1 MQARLLTTAPEKAEA
16 DALILPIF
24 EGQMVL
30 PSEAVALD
38 KKLKGA
44 IAQLL
49 KEREFRGKFMELV
62 PVNNLTTL
70 PSKWTVLIG
79 VGKPEHLDMVRLRNA
94 LQAAGRILRKRGHR
108 RVAVV
113 LPKAVAATAGAADVA
128 RAVTEGIGLSNFDVG
143 SLKTRHEH
151 ALTHIDALSII
162 GLDGDTA
169 ASAAMKD
176 AIVLTEA
183 TNRIR
188 EWVNAPANA
197 FTPAVFV
204 DKVRE
209 AVKGTGLDLK
219 VLEVADM
226 RRLKM
231 GALLAVAR
239 GSEEPAK
246 MIVLRYNASN
256 ARIAP
261 KRGSRGAA
269 GPGRRGGPMLA
280 LVGKGITF
288 DSGGISIK
296 PAQNMEMMKSDMG
309 GGAAVVGAMLAIAEL
324 KPRID
329 VIGVVPTTE
338 NMPSGKAIKPGDVVT
353 GSGGKTIEIINT
365 DAEGRLILSD
375 GITYAVKEGAT
386 HIVDIATLTGSI
398 MRTLGPLAIGAFG
411 NDPTLM
417 DLVRRAADLAGERV
431 WELPTWADYDG
442 LIDSEIADI
451 KNSTVPWAGATT
463 AALFLREFVE
473 GRPWVHLDIAG
484 SAWQAAS
491 ELKTVPKGPTGSG
504 VRVMAQLARLLAES

>member
-1 MQARLLTTAPEKAEA
+1 MQARLLNTAPEKAEA

-24 EGQMVL
+24 EGQSKV
-30 PSEAVALD
+30 PPEAVALD

-44 IAQLL
+44 ITQLL
-49 KEREFRGKFMELV
+49 TAGEFRGRFMELL
-62 PVNNLTTL
+62 PVHNLGNA
-70 PSKWTVLIG
+70 PSKWTVLLG
-79 VGKPEHLDMVRLRNA
+79 LGKPAELDLVRLRNA
-94 LQAAGRILRKRGHR
+94 LQAAGRVLRKRGHR

-113 LPKAVAATAGAADVA
+113 LPKAVAASAGAADMA
-128 RAVTEGIGLSNFDVG
+128 RATTEGIGLSNFDAG
-143 SLKTRHEH
+143 SLKTRHVQ
-151 ALTHIDALSII
+151 AVTQIDALSII
-162 GLDGDTA
+162 GLDGEK
-169 ASAAMKD
+169 SAAAAVKD
-176 AIVLTEA
+176 GLVLAEA

-188 EWVNAPANA
+188 GWVNAPANA
-197 FTPAVFV
+197 FTPTVFV
-204 DKVRE
+204 EKVKE

-219 VLEVADM
+219 VLEVDDM

-239 GSEEPAK
+239 GSDEPAK
-246 MIVLRYNASN
+246 MIVLRYS
-256 ARIAP
+256 
-261 KRGSRGAA
+261 A
-269 GPGRRGGPMLA
+269 GRKGGPVLA

-324 KPRID
+324 KPKTN
-329 VIGVVPTTE
+329 VIGIVPTTE

-375 GITYAVKEGAT
+375 GITYAVNEGAT

-398 MRTLGPLAIGAFG
+398 ARTLGPLAIGAFG
-411 NDPTLM
+411 NNPHLM
-417 DLVRRAADLAGERV
+417 DLVRRAADLAGERL

-451 KNSTVPWAGATT
+451 KNATVPWAGATT
-463 AALFLREFVE
+463 AALFLREFVD
-473 GRPWVHLDIAG
+473 GLPWVHLDIAG
-484 SAWQAAS
+484 SAWQDAS

-504 VRVMAQLARLLAES
+504 VRVMAHLAQLLADH

>member
-1 MQARLLTTAPEKAEA
+1 MQARLLDTAPETAEA

-24 EGQMVL
+24 EGQSTV
-30 PSEAVALD
+30 PPEAVALD
-38 KKLKGA
+38 KKLNGA
-44 IAQLL
+44 ITQLL
-49 KEREFRGKFMELV
+49 TDREVRGRFMELV
-62 PVNNLTTL
+62 PVHNLGGV
-70 PSKWTVLIG
+70 PSKWTVLVG
-79 VGKPEHLDMVRLRNA
+79 VGKPEELDMVRLRNV
-94 LQAAGRILRKRGHR
+94 LQAAGRVLRKRGHR

-113 LPKAVAATAGAADVA
+113 LPKAVAANAGATDLA
-128 RAVTEGIGLSNFDVG
+128 RAATEGIGLSNFDVG
-143 SLKTRHEH
+143 SLKTRHQE
-151 ALTHIDALSII
+151 AVTQIDELTII
-162 GLDGDTA
+162 GLDGEKSAMA
-169 ASAAMKD
+169 AVND
-176 AIVLTEA
+176 AVVLTDA

-197 FTPAVFV
+197 FTPTVFV
-204 DKVRE
+204 EKVKE
-209 AVKGTGLDLK
+209 AVGGTGLDLR
-219 VLEVADM
+219 VLEVDEM

-239 GSEEPAK
+239 GSDEPAK
-246 MIVLRYNASN
+246 MIVLRY
-256 ARIAP
+256 
-261 KRGSRGAA
+261 GS
-269 GPGRRGGPMLA
+269 GRKGGPTLA

-309 GGAAVVGAMLAIAEL
+309 GGAAVVGAMLAIAQL
-324 KPRID
+324 KPKIN
-329 VIGVVPTTE
+329 VIGIVPTTE
-338 NMPSGKAIKPGDVVT
+338 NMPSGKAIKPGDVVE

-375 GITYAVKEGAT
+375 GITYAVNEGAT

-398 MRTLGPLAIGAFG
+398 GRTLGPLAIGAFG
-411 NDPTLM
+411 NNPALM

-442 LIDSEIADI
+442 LIESEIADI
-451 KNSTVPWAGATT
+451 KNATVPWAGATT
-463 AALFLREFVE
+463 AALFLREFVD

-504 VRVMAQLARLLAES
+504 VRLMAHLAQLLADQ

>member
-16 DALILPIF
+16 DALILPMF
-24 EGQMVL
+24 EGQSKL
-30 PSEAVALD
+30 PPEAVALD

-44 IAQLL
+44 ITQLL
-49 KEREFRGKFMELV
+49 ADREFRGKFMELV
-62 PVNNLTTL
+62 PVHNLNTL
-70 PSKWTVLIG
+70 PSKWTVLVG
-79 VGKPEHLDMVRLRNA
+79 VGKSGDLDMVRLRNA
-94 LQAAGRILRKRGHR
+94 LQAAGRVLRKRGHR
-108 RVAVV
+108 RLTVI
-113 LPKAVAATAGAADVA
+113 LPKEVAARANTADVA

-151 ALTHIDALSII
+151 AVTQISVLSIV
-162 GLDGDTA
+162 GLDGDKA
-169 ASAAMKD
+169 ASAAVKD
-176 AIVLTEA
+176 AIVLAEA

-197 FTPAVFV
+197 FTPTVFV
-204 DKVRE
+204 EKVKE

-219 VLEVADM
+219 VLEVDDM

-239 GSEEPAK
+239 GSDEPAK
-246 MIVLRYNASN
+246 MIVLRYM
-256 ARIAP
+256 
-261 KRGSRGAA
+261 G
-269 GPGRRGGPMLA
+269 GRKGGPMLA

-324 KPRID
+324 EPKIN

-338 NMPSGKAIKPGDVVT
+338 NMPSGHAIKPGDVVT

-375 GITYAVKEGAT
+375 GLTYAVKEGAT

-398 MRTLGPLAIGAFG
+398 VRTLGPLAIGAFG
-411 NDPTLM
+411 NDPKLM
-417 DLVRRAADLAGERV
+417 DLVRRAADLAGERM

-484 SAWQAAS
+484 SAWQDAS
-491 ELKTVPKGPTGSG
+491 ELKTVPRGPTGSG
-504 VRVMAQLARLLAES
+504 VRVMAQLARLLGES

>member
-1 MQARLLTTAPEKAEA
+1 MQARLLTTTPEKTEA
-16 DALILPIF
+16 DAIVLPIV
-24 EGQMVL
+24 EGQSTV
-30 PSEAVALD
+30 PPEAQALD

-44 IAQLL
+44 ITQLL
-49 KEREFRGKFMELV
+49 KDREFRGKFMELM
-62 PVNNLTTL
+62 PVHNLNSL
-70 PSKWTVLIG
+70 PSKWTVLVG
-79 VGKPEHLDMVRLRNA
+79 VGKLEHLDMVRLRNA
-94 LQAAGRILRKRGHR
+94 LQAAGRTLRKRGHR
-108 RVAVV
+108 RIAIV
-113 LPKAVAATAGAADVA
+113 LPRPVAARASAADVA
-128 RAVTEGIGLSNFDVG
+128 RATTEGIGLSNFDIG

-151 ALTHIDALSII
+151 AVTPIESLNII
-162 GLDGDTA
+162 GLDGDKA
-169 ASAAMKD
+169 ASAAVKD
-176 AIVLTEA
+176 AIALTDA

-188 EWVNAPANA
+188 EWVNAPANT
-197 FTPAVFV
+197 FTPTVFV
-204 DKVRE
+204 DKVKE
-209 AVKGTGLDLK
+209 AAKGTGLDLK
-219 VLEVADM
+219 VLELADM

-239 GSEEPAK
+239 GSDEPAK
-246 MIVLRYNASN
+246 MIVLRYT
-256 ARIAP
+256 
-261 KRGSRGAA
+261 G
-269 GPGRRGGPMLA
+269 GRKGGPLLA

-324 KPRID
+324 KPKIN

-375 GITYAVKEGAT
+375 GITYAVNEGAT

-398 MRTLGPLAIGAFG
+398 ARTLGPLAIGAFG
-411 NDPTLM
+411 NDPKLM
-417 DLVRRAADLAGERV
+417 DLVRRAAELAGERV

-484 SAWQAAS
+484 SAWQDAS

>member
-1 MQARLLTTAPEKAEA
+1 MQARLLKTAPDKAEV
-16 DALILPIF
+16 DSLILPIF
-24 EGQMVL
+24 EGQSKL
-30 PSEAVALD
+30 PPEAAALD

-44 IAQLL
+44 ITQLL
-49 KEREFRGKFMELV
+49 GDHEFRGRFMELV
-62 PVNNLTTL
+62 PVHNLGNL
-70 PSKWTVLIG
+70 PSKWTVLVG
-79 VGKPEHLDMVRLRNA
+79 LGKPAELDLVRLRNA
-94 LQAAGRILRKRGHR
+94 LQAAGRVLRKRGHR
-108 RVAVV
+108 RIAVL
-113 LPKAVAATAGAADVA
+113 LPKAVAATAGAADMA
-128 RAVTEGIGLSNFDVG
+128 RAATEGIGLSNFDTG
-143 SLKTRHEH
+143 SLKTRHEQ
-151 ALTHIDALSII
+151 AVTQIDALSII
-162 GLDGDTA
+162 GLDGEKSAVA
-169 ASAAMKD
+169 AVKD
-176 AIVLTEA
+176 GLILAEA

-188 EWVNAPANA
+188 GWVNAPANV
-197 FTPAVFV
+197 FTPTVFV
-204 DKVRE
+204 EKVKE

-239 GSEEPAK
+239 GSDEPAK
-246 MIVLRYNASN
+246 MIVIRYS
-256 ARIAP
+256 
-261 KRGSRGAA
+261 G
-269 GPGRRGGPMLA
+269 GRKGGPTLA

-324 KPRID
+324 KPKTN
-329 VIGVVPTTE
+329 VIGIVPTTE

-375 GITYAVKEGAT
+375 GITYAVNEGAT

-398 MRTLGPLAIGAFG
+398 ARTLGPLAIGAFG
-411 NDPTLM
+411 NNPPLM
-417 DLVRRAADLAGERV
+417 DLVRRAADLAGERL

-451 KNSTVPWAGATT
+451 KNATVPWAGATT
-463 AALFLREFVE
+463 AALFLREFVD

-484 SAWQAAS
+484 SAWQDAS

-504 VRVMAQLARLLAES
+504 VRVMAHLAQLLADR

>member
-1 MQARLLTTAPEKAEA
+1 MQARLLNTVPEKTEA
-16 DALILPIF
+16 DALILPIL
-24 EGQMVL
+24 EGQTAV
-30 PSEAVALD
+30 PQEAVALD
-38 KKLKGA
+38 RKLTGA
-44 IAQLL
+44 IEQLL
-49 KEREFRGKFMELV
+49 EDGEFRGKFMELL
-62 PVNNLTTL
+62 PVHNLDKL
-70 PSKWTVLIG
+70 PTKWTVLVG
-79 VGKPEHLDMVRLRNA
+79 LGKPEQLDMVRLRNA
-94 LQAAGRILRKRGHR
+94 LQAAGRVLRKRGHR

-113 LPKAVAATAGAADVA
+113 LSKQVAAKAGAADLA
-128 RAVTEGIGLSNFDVG
+128 RAVTEGIGLSNFDAG
-143 SLKTRHEH
+143 SLKTRHDH
-151 ALTHIDALSII
+151 ATTQIEALSIV
-162 GLDGDTA
+162 GLDGEKA
-169 ASAAMKD
+169 ASGAVKD
-176 AIVLTEA
+176 ALVLTEA

-188 EWVNAPANA
+188 GWVNAPANT
-197 FTPAVFV
+197 FTPSVFV
-204 DKVRE
+204 DRVKE
-209 AVKGTGLDLK
+209 AAKGTGLDLK
-219 VLEVADM
+219 VLELEDM

-239 GSEEPAK
+239 GSDEPAK
-246 MIVLRYNASN
+246 MIVLRYS
-256 ARIAP
+256 
-261 KRGSRGAA
+261 
-269 GPGRRGGPMLA
+269 GGPKKGPLLA

-324 KPRID
+324 KPKIN
-329 VIGVVPTTE
+329 VIGIVPTTE

-375 GITYAVKEGAT
+375 GITYAVNEGAT

-398 MRTLGPLAIGAFG
+398 MRTLGPVAMGAFG
-411 NDPTLM
+411 NDPKLM
-417 DLVRRAADLAGERV
+417 DLVRHAADLAGERL

-442 LIDSEIADI
+442 LITSEIADI

-463 AALFLREFVE
+463 AALFLREFVD

-504 VRVMAQLARLLAES
+504 VRVMAHLAQLLADH

>member
-1 MQARLLTTAPEKAEA
+1 MQARLLNTAAEKAEA
-16 DALILPIF
+16 DALIVPIF
-24 EGQMVL
+24 EGQSTV
-30 PSEAVALD
+30 PPEAQALD
-38 KKLKGA
+38 KTLKGA
-44 IAQLL
+44 IGQLL
-49 KEREFRGKFMELV
+49 KDREFRGKFMELM
-62 PVNNLTTL
+62 PVHNLNTVA
-70 PSKWTVLIG
+70 SKWTVLVG
-79 VGKPEHLDMVRLRNA
+79 VGKPDQLDMVRLRNV

-108 RVAVV
+108 QVAIV
-113 LPKAVAATAGAADVA
+113 LPKAVAARASAADLA
-128 RAVTEGIGLSNFDVG
+128 RAATEGVGLSNFDVG
-143 SLKTRHEH
+143 SLKTHHDH
-151 ALTHIDALSII
+151 AVTQIDSLGII
-162 GLDGDTA
+162 GLNSDK
-169 ASAAMKD
+169 SAAQALKD
-176 AIVLTEA
+176 AVALTDA

-197 FTPAVFV
+197 FTPGVFADQV
-204 DKVRE
+204 KE
-209 AVKGTGLDLK
+209 SVKGTGLDLK
-219 VLEVADM
+219 VLDMDDM

-239 GSEEPAK
+239 GSDEPAK
-246 MIVLRYNASN
+246 MIILRYS
-256 ARIAP
+256 
-261 KRGSRGAA
+261 G
-269 GPGRRGGPMLA
+269 GRRGGPLLA

-324 KPRID
+324 KPKIN
-329 VIGVVPTTE
+329 VIGIIPTTE

-375 GITYAVKEGAT
+375 GITYAVNEGAT

-411 NDPTLM
+411 NDAKLM
-417 DLVRRAADLAGERV
+417 GLVRQAADLAGERV

-463 AALFLREFVE
+463 AALFLREFVD

-484 SAWQAAS
+484 SAWQDAS

-504 VRVMAQLARLLAES
+504 VRVMAHLAGLLANQ

>member
-1 MQARLLTTAPEKAEA
+1 MQARLLSTAVEKAEV
-16 DALILPIF
+16 DAVIVPIF
-24 EGQMVL
+24 EGQATV
-30 PSEAVALD
+30 PTEAQALD

-49 KEREFRGKFMELV
+49 KDREFRGKFMELV
-62 PVNNLTTL
+62 PVHNLNNVA
-70 PSKWTVLIG
+70 SKWTVLVGI
-79 VGKPEHLDMVRLRNA
+79 GKPEQLDMVRLRNV
-94 LQAAGRILRKRGHR
+94 LQAAGRVLRKRGHQ

-113 LPKAVAATAGAADVA
+113 LPKAVVA
-128 RAVTEGIGLSNFDVG
+128 RASAADLARAATEGIGLSNFDVG

-151 ALTHIDALSII
+151 AVTHIESLSII
-162 GLDGDTA
+162 GLDGDRSTTQA
-169 ASAAMKD
+169 LKD
-176 AIVLTEA
+176 GVALSDA

-188 EWVNAPANA
+188 DWVNAPANA
-197 FTPAVFV
+197 FTPAVFA
-204 DKVRE
+204 DKVKE
-209 AVKGTGLDLK
+209 SVKGTGLDLK
-219 VLEVADM
+219 VLDVDDM

-239 GSEEPAK
+239 GSDEPAK
-246 MIVLRYNASN
+246 MIVMRY
-256 ARIAP
+256 
-261 KRGSRGAA
+261 A
-269 GPGRRGGPMLA
+269 GGRKTGPMLA

-324 KPRID
+324 KPKIN
-329 VIGVVPTTE
+329 VIGIVPTTE

-375 GITYAVKEGAT
+375 GITYAVSEGAT

-398 MRTLGPLAIGAFG
+398 MRTLGPLAMGAFG
-411 NDPTLM
+411 NDPKLM

-463 AALFLREFVE
+463 AALFLREFVD

-484 SAWQAAS
+484 SAWQDAS
-491 ELKTVPKGPTGSG
+491 ELKSVPKGPTGSG
-504 VRVMAQLARLLAES
+504 VRLMAHLAELLADQ

>member
-1 MQARLLTTAPEKAEA
+1 MQARLLNTAPEKAEA

-24 EGQMVL
+24 EGQAKV
-30 PSEAVALD
+30 PPEAVALD

-49 KEREFRGKFMELV
+49 TDREFRGKFMELV
-62 PVNNLTTL
+62 PVHNLGNA
-70 PSKWTVLIG
+70 PSKWTVL
-79 VGKPEHLDMVRLRNA
+79 VGLGKTEELDLVRLRNA
-94 LQAAGRILRKRGHR
+94 LQAAGRVLRKRGHR
-108 RVAVV
+108 RVAVI
-113 LPKAVAATAGAADVA
+113 LPKAVAANAGAADMA
-128 RAVTEGIGLSNFDVG
+128 RAVTEGIGLSNFDAG
-143 SLKTRHEH
+143 SLKTRHEQ
-151 ALTHIDALSII
+151 AVTQIDALSII
-162 GLDGDTA
+162 GLDGEK
-169 ASAAMKD
+169 SAAAAVKD
-176 AIVLTEA
+176 GLVLAEA

-188 EWVNAPANA
+188 GWVNAPANA
-197 FTPAVFV
+197 FTPTVFV
-204 DKVRE
+204 EKVKE

-219 VLEVADM
+219 VLEADDM

-239 GSEEPAK
+239 GSDEPAK
-246 MIVLRYNASN
+246 MIVLRYS
-256 ARIAP
+256 
-261 KRGSRGAA
+261 S
-269 GPGRRGGPMLA
+269 GRKGGPLLA

-324 KPRID
+324 KPKVN
-329 VIGVVPTTE
+329 VIGIVPTTE

-375 GITYAVKEGAT
+375 GITYAVNEGAT

-398 MRTLGPLAIGAFG
+398 ARTLGPLAIGAFG
-411 NDPTLM
+411 NDRALM
-417 DLVRRAADLAGERV
+417 DLVRRAGDLAGERL

-463 AALFLREFVE
+463 AALFLREFVD

-484 SAWQAAS
+484 SAWQNAA

-504 VRVMAQLARLLAES
+504 VRVMAHLAQLLADQ

>member
-1 MQARLLTTAPEKAEA
+1 MQARLVNTAPEKAEA
-16 DALILPIF
+16 DALLLPIF
-24 EGQMVL
+24 EGQSSV
-30 PSEAVALD
+30 PPEAAALD

-44 IAQLL
+44 IGNLL
-49 KEREFRGKFMELV
+49 KDGEFRGTFMELV
-62 PVNNLTTL
+62 PVHNLDNV
-70 PSKWTVLIG
+70 PSKWTVL
-79 VGKPEHLDMVRLRNA
+79 VGMGKREQLDLVRLRNA
-94 LQAAGRILRKRGHR
+94 LQAAGRTLRKRGHR
-108 RVAVV
+108 RIGVV
-113 LPKAVAATAGAADVA
+113 LSKDVATRGSAADVA
-128 RAVTEGIGLSNFDVG
+128 RATTEGVGLSNFDVG
-143 SLKTRHEH
+143 SLKTGRE
-151 ALTHIDALSII
+151 AATGAIEMVSIL
-162 GLDGDTA
+162 GLDGEKGA
-169 ASAAMKD
+169 AAAVKD
-176 AIVLTEA
+176 AVALTDA

-197 FTPAVFV
+197 FTPTIFAE
-204 DKVRE
+204 KVRE
-209 AVKGTGLDLK
+209 ASKGTGLDLT
-219 VLEVADM
+219 VLDLDDM

-246 MIVLRYNASN
+246 MIVLRYGGG
-256 ARIAP
+256 P
-261 KRGSRGAA
+261 KA
-269 GPGRRGGPMLA
+269 GPTLA

-296 PAQNMEMMKSDMG
+296 PAQHMEMMKSDMG
-309 GGAAVVGAMLAIAEL
+309 GGAAVVGAMLAIAAL
-324 KPRID
+324 KPKVNVLGI
-329 VIGVVPTTE
+329 IPTTE

-411 NDPTLM
+411 NDPPLL
-417 DLVRRAADLAGERV
+417 DLVRRAADLAGERI

-442 LIDSEIADI
+442 LIDSEIADL

-484 SAWQAAS
+484 SAWQDAP

-504 VRVMAQLARLLAES
+504 VRVMAHLARLLAEQ

>member
-24 EGQMVL
+24 EGQSTL
-30 PSEAVALD
+30 PPEAAALD
-38 KKLKGA
+38 RKLKGA
-44 IAQLL
+44 ITQLL
-49 KEREFRGKFMELV
+49 ADREFRGKFMELV
-62 PVNNLTTL
+62 PVHNLNTL
-70 PSKWTVLIG
+70 PSKWTVLVG
-79 VGKPEHLDMVRLRNA
+79 VGKAQELDMVRLRNV
-94 LQAAGRILRKRGHR
+94 LQSAGRVLRKRGHR
-108 RVAVV
+108 RVTVL
-113 LPKAVAATAGAADVA
+113 LPKDVAARAGAADVA

-143 SLKTRHEH
+143 SLKTRHEQ
-151 ALTHIDALSII
+151 AVTQISTLSIV
-162 GLDGDTA
+162 GLDGDKA
-169 ASAAMKD
+169 ASAAVKD
-176 AIVLTEA
+176 AVVLADA

-197 FTPAVFV
+197 FTPTVFV
-204 DKVRE
+204 EKVKE

-219 VLEVADM
+219 VLEVDDM

-239 GSEEPAK
+239 GSDEPAK
-246 MIVLRYNASN
+246 MIVLRYS
-256 ARIAP
+256 
-261 KRGSRGAA
+261 G
-269 GPGRRGGPMLA
+269 GRKGGPMLA

-324 KPRID
+324 EPKIN
-329 VIGVVPTTE
+329 VIGIVPTTE

-386 HIVDIATLTGSI
+386 HIIDIATLTGSI
-398 MRTLGPLAIGAFG
+398 VRTLGPLAIGAFG
-411 NDPTLM
+411 NDPSLM
-417 DLVRRAADLAGERV
+417 DLVRRGADLAGERI

-484 SAWQAAS
+484 SAWQDAS
-491 ELKTVPKGPTGSG
+491 ELKTVPRGPTGSG

>member
-1 MQARLLTTAPEKAEA
+1 MQARLLTTTPERAEA
-16 DALILPIF
+16 DALILLIP
-24 EGQMVL
+24 ESQSGV

-44 IAQLL
+44 IQQLL
-49 KEREFRGKFMELV
+49 KDRESRGKFMELG
-62 PVNNLTTL
+62 PIHNLDSL
-70 PSKWTVLIG
+70 PSKWTVLVG
-79 VGKPEHLDMVRLRNA
+79 VGRPEQLDMVRLRNV
-94 LQAAGRILRKRGHR
+94 LQAAGRTLRKRGHR

-113 LPKAVAATAGAADVA
+113 LPKDTVGKAGAADLA
-128 RAVTEGIGLSNFDVG
+128 RAVTEGIGLSNFDIG
-143 SLKTRHEH
+143 SLKTRHLD
-151 ALTHIDALSII
+151 ATTTIDALSII
-162 GLDGDTA
+162 GLDGERA
-169 ASAAMKD
+169 ASAAIRD
-176 AIVLTEA
+176 AVALTDA

-197 FTPAVFV
+197 FTPTVFAE
-204 DKVRE
+204 KVKE

-219 VLEVADM
+219 VLDMEDM

-239 GSEEPAK
+239 GSDEPAK
-246 MIVLRYNASN
+246 MIVLRYS
-256 ARIAP
+256 
-261 KRGSRGAA
+261 G
-269 GPGRRGGPMLA
+269 GRRGGPMLA

-296 PAQNMEMMKSDMG
+296 PAQNMEMMKSDMA

-324 KPRID
+324 EPKIN
-329 VIGVVPTTE
+329 VIGVLPTTE
-338 NMPSGKAIKPGDVVT
+338 NMPSGRAIKPGDVVT

-386 HIVDIATLTGSI
+386 HIVDIPTLTGAI
-398 MRTLGPLAIGAFG
+398 ARNLGPLAIGALG
-411 NDPTLM
+411 NDPALM
-417 DLVRRAADLAGERV
+417 DQVRRAADLAGERV

-442 LIDSEIADI
+442 LIDSEIADL

-484 SAWQAAS
+484 SAWQDAS
-491 ELKTVPKGPTGSG
+491 ELKTVPRGPTGSG

>member
-24 EGQMVL
+24 EGQAKL
-30 PSEAVALD
+30 PPEAVALD

-44 IAQLL
+44 ITQLL
-49 KEREFRGKFMELV
+49 ADREFRGKFMELV
-62 PVNNLTTL
+62 PVHNLNSL
-70 PSKWTVLIG
+70 PSKWTVLVG
-79 VGKPEHLDMVRLRNA
+79 VGKPQDLDMVRLRNA
-94 LQAAGRILRKRGHR
+94 LQAAGRVLRKRGHR
-108 RVAVV
+108 RVTVV
-113 LPKAVAATAGAADVA
+113 LPKDVAARASSADVA

-151 ALTHIDALSII
+151 AVTQIGALSIV
-162 GLDGDTA
+162 GLDGDKA
-169 ASAAMKD
+169 ASAAVKD
-176 AIVLTEA
+176 AVVLADA

-197 FTPAVFV
+197 FTPTVFV
-204 DKVRE
+204 EKVKE

-219 VLEVADM
+219 VLEVDDM

-239 GSEEPAK
+239 GSDEPAK
-246 MIVLRYNASN
+246 MIVIRYN
-256 ARIAP
+256 
-261 KRGSRGAA
+261 G
-269 GPGRRGGPMLA
+269 GRKGGPMLA

-296 PAQNMEMMKSDMG
+296 PAQHMEMMKSDMG

-324 KPRID
+324 EPKIN

-338 NMPSGKAIKPGDVVT
+338 NMPSGHAIKPGDVVT

-484 SAWQAAS
+484 SAWQDTS
-491 ELKTVPKGPTGSG
+491 ELKTVPRGPTGSG
-504 VRVMAQLARLLAES
+504 VRLMAQLARLLGES

>member
-1 MQARLLTTAPEKAEA
+1 MQARLLNTAPERAEA

-24 EGQMVL
+24 EGQSKV
-30 PSEAVALD
+30 PPEAVALD

-49 KEREFRGKFMELV
+49 ADREFRGKFMELV
-62 PVNNLTTL
+62 PVHNIGNA
-70 PSKWTVLIG
+70 PSKWTVLVG
-79 VGKPEHLDMVRLRNA
+79 LGKPEELDLVRLRNA
-94 LQAAGRILRKRGHR
+94 LQAAGRVLRKRGHR
-108 RVAVV
+108 RLAVM
-113 LPKAVAATAGAADVA
+113 LPKAVASNAGAADLA
-128 RAVTEGIGLSNFDVG
+128 RAVTEGIGLSNFDTG
-143 SLKTRHEH
+143 SLNTRHEQ
-151 ALTHIDALSII
+151 AVTQIDALSII
-162 GLDGDTA
+162 GLDGEK
-169 ASAAMKD
+169 SAAAAVKD
-176 AIVLTEA
+176 GLVLAEA

-188 EWVNAPANA
+188 GWVNAPANA
-197 FTPAVFV
+197 FTPTVFV
-204 DKVRE
+204 EKVKE

-219 VLEVADM
+219 VLEIDDM

-239 GSEEPAK
+239 GSDEPAK
-246 MIVLRYNASN
+246 MILIRY
-256 ARIAP
+256 
-261 KRGSRGAA
+261 GG
-269 GPGRRGGPMLA
+269 GRKGGTMLA

-324 KPRID
+324 KPTIN
-329 VIGVVPTTE
+329 VIGIVPTTE

-398 MRTLGPLAIGAFG
+398 ARTLGPLAIGAFG
-411 NDPTLM
+411 NDRSLM
-417 DLVRRAADLAGERV
+417 DLVRRAGDLAGERL

-463 AALFLREFVE
+463 AALFLREFVD

-484 SAWQAAS
+484 SAWQNAS

-504 VRVMAQLARLLAES
+504 VRVMAHLAQLLADR

>member
-24 EGQMVL
+24 EGQTKL
-30 PSEAVALD
+30 PREAVALD

-44 IAQLL
+44 ITQLL
-49 KEREFRGKFMELV
+49 ADREFRGKFMELV
-62 PVNNLTTL
+62 PVHNLKTL
-70 PSKWTVLIG
+70 PSKWTVLVG
-79 VGKPEHLDMVRLRNA
+79 VGKPEKLDMVRLRNA
-94 LQAAGRILRKRGHR
+94 LQAAGRVLRKRGHR
-108 RVAVV
+108 RVTVI
-113 LPKAVAATAGAADVA
+113 LPKDVAARASASDLA

-143 SLKTRHEH
+143 SLKTRHDH
-151 ALTHIDALSII
+151 AVTQIGALSIV
-162 GLDGDTA
+162 GLDGDKA
-169 ASAAMKD
+169 ASAAVKD
-176 AIVLTEA
+176 AVVLVDA

-197 FTPAVFV
+197 FTPTVFV
-204 DKVRE
+204 EKVKE

-219 VLEVADM
+219 VLEVDDM

-239 GSEEPAK
+239 GSDEPAK
-246 MIVLRYNASN
+246 MIVLRY
-256 ARIAP
+256 
-261 KRGSRGAA
+261 KG
-269 GPGRRGGPMLA
+269 GRKGGPMLA

-309 GGAAVVGAMLAIAEL
+309 GGAAVVGAMLAIAALEP
-324 KPRID
+324 KIN

-338 NMPSGKAIKPGDVVT
+338 NMPSGHAIKPGDVVT

-411 NDPTLM
+411 NDPILM

-484 SAWQAAS
+484 SAWQDTS
-491 ELKTVPKGPTGSG
+491 ELKTVPRGPTGSG
-504 VRVMAQLARLLAES
+504 VRLMAQLARLLGES

>member
-24 EGQMVL
+24 MGQSKL
-30 PSEAVALD
+30 PPEAVSLD

-44 IAQLL
+44 ITQLL
-49 KEREFRGKFMELV
+49 TDREFRGKFMELV
-62 PVNNLTTL
+62 PLHNLSTL
-70 PSKWTVLIG
+70 PSKWTVLVG
-79 VGKPEHLDMVRLRNA
+79 VGKSEELDMVRLRNA
-94 LQAAGRILRKRGHR
+94 LQAAGRVLRKRGHR
-108 RVAVV
+108 RITVI
-113 LPKAVAATAGAADVA
+113 LPKDVAARASAADVA

-151 ALTHIDALSII
+151 AVTQISALNIV
-162 GLDGDTA
+162 GLDGDKA
-169 ASAAMKD
+169 AAAAVKD
-176 AIVLTEA
+176 GIVLADA

-197 FTPAVFV
+197 FTPTVFV
-204 DKVRE
+204 EKVKE

-219 VLEVADM
+219 VLEVDDM

-239 GSEEPAK
+239 GSDEPAK
-246 MIVLRYNASN
+246 MIVLRYS
-256 ARIAP
+256 
-261 KRGSRGAA
+261 G
-269 GPGRRGGPMLA
+269 GRKGGPVLA

-324 KPRID
+324 KPKIN
-329 VIGVVPTTE
+329 VIGIVPTTE
-338 NMPSGKAIKPGDVVT
+338 NMPSGHAIKPGDVVT

-398 MRTLGPLAIGAFG
+398 MRTLGPLAIGAFS
-411 NDPTLM
+411 NDPMLM
-417 DLVRRAADLAGERV
+417 DQVRRAADLAGERL
-431 WELPTWADYDG
+431 WELPLWADYNG
-442 LIDSEIADI
+442 MMDSQIADL
-451 KNSTVPWAGATT
+451 KNSGVPWAGATM
-463 AALFLREFVE
+463 AAIFLREFVD

-484 SAWQAAS
+484 SAWQDAP
-491 ELKTVPKGPTGSG
+491 ELKSVPPGPTGSG
-504 VRVMAQLARLLAES
+504 VRVMAHLAELLAER

>member
-24 EGQMVL
+24 EGQSKV
-30 PSEAVALD
+30 PPEANALD

-44 IAQLL
+44 ITQLL
-49 KEREFRGKFMELV
+49 TDQEFRGKFMELV
-62 PVNNLTTL
+62 AVHNLGNA
-70 PSKWTVLIG
+70 PSKWTVLAG
-79 VGKPEHLDMVRLRNA
+79 VGKPEQLDMVRLRNV

-108 RVAVV
+108 RVAVI
-113 LPKAVAATAGAADVA
+113 LPKAVAANADAAELA
-128 RAVTEGIGLSNFDVG
+128 RAATEGIGLSNFDTG
-143 SLKTRHEH
+143 SLKTRHEN
-151 ALTHIDALSII
+151 AVTTIDALSII
-162 GLDGDTA
+162 GLDGEK
-169 ASAAMKD
+169 SAAAAVKD
-176 AIVLTEA
+176 GLVLAEA

-188 EWVNAPANA
+188 GWVNAPANA
-197 FTPAVFV
+197 FTPTVFV
-204 DKVRE
+204 EKVKE

-239 GSEEPAK
+239 GSDEPAK
-246 MIVLRYNASN
+246 MIVLRYSS
-256 ARIAP
+256 AR
-261 KRGSRGAA
+261 K
-269 GPGRRGGPMLA
+269 GGPVLA

-324 KPRID
+324 KPKIN
-329 VIGVVPTTE
+329 VIGIVPTTE
-338 NMPSGKAIKPGDVVT
+338 NMPSGHAIKPGDVVT

-375 GITYAVKEGAT
+375 GITYAVNEGAT

-398 MRTLGPLAIGAFG
+398 ARTLGPLAIGAFG
-411 NDPTLM
+411 NNPALM
-417 DLVRRAADLAGERV
+417 DLVRRAAELAGERV

-442 LIDSEIADI
+442 LIESEIADI

-463 AALFLREFVE
+463 AALFLREFVD

-484 SAWQAAS
+484 SAWQDAS
-491 ELKTVPKGPTGSG
+491 ELRTVPKGPTGSG
-504 VRVMAQLARLLAES
+504 VRLMAHLAQLLADQ

>member
-1 MQARLLTTAPEKAEA
+1 MQARLLTTAPEKAKA

-24 EGQMVL
+24 EGQSKL
-30 PSEAVALD
+30 PPEAVALD
-38 KKLKGA
+38 KRLKGA
-44 IAQLL
+44 ITQLL
-49 KEREFRGKFMELV
+49 ADREFRGKFMELV
-62 PVNNLTTL
+62 PVHNLNTL
-70 PSKWTVLIG
+70 PSKWTVLVG
-79 VGKPEHLDMVRLRNA
+79 VGKPDDLDMVRLRNA
-94 LQAAGRILRKRGHR
+94 LQAAGRVLRKRGHR
-108 RVAVV
+108 RVTVI
-113 LPKAVAATAGAADVA
+113 LPKDVAARASASDAA

-151 ALTHIDALSII
+151 AVTQISALSIV
-162 GLDGDTA
+162 GLDGDKA
-169 ASAAMKD
+169 ASAAVKD
-176 AIVLTEA
+176 AVVLADA

-188 EWVNAPANA
+188 GWVNAPANT
-197 FTPAVFV
+197 FTPTVFV
-204 DKVRE
+204 EKVKE

-219 VLEVADM
+219 VLEVDDM

-239 GSEEPAK
+239 GSDEPAK
-246 MIVLRYNASN
+246 MIVLRYT
-256 ARIAP
+256 
-261 KRGSRGAA
+261 G
-269 GPGRRGGPMLA
+269 GRKGGPVLA

-309 GGAAVVGAMLAIAEL
+309 GGAAVVGAMLAIAALEP
-324 KPRID
+324 KIN

-338 NMPSGKAIKPGDVVT
+338 NMPSGHAIKPGDVVT

-398 MRTLGPLAIGAFG
+398 MRTLGPVAIGACG
-411 NDPTLM
+411 NGPTLM

-442 LIDSEIADI
+442 LIDSDIADI

-484 SAWQAAS
+484 SAWQDTS
-491 ELKTVPKGPTGSG
+491 ELKTVPRGPTGSG

>member
-1 MQARLLTTAPEKAEA
+1 MQARLLNTTPEKAEA
-16 DALILPIF
+16 DALVLPIL
-24 EGQMVL
+24 EGQSSI
-30 PSEAVALD
+30 PAEAGALD

-44 IAQLL
+44 IQRLL
-49 KEREFRGKFMELV
+49 KAGEVRGKFMELV
-62 PVNNLTTL
+62 PIHNLDNL
-70 PSKWTVLIG
+70 PSTWTVLVG
-79 VGKPEHLDMVRLRNA
+79 VGRPEHLDMVRLRNA
-94 LQAAGRILRKRGHR
+94 LQAAGRTLRKRGHR
-108 RVAVV
+108 RIAVV
-113 LPKAVAATAGAADVA
+113 VPKAVVAKASAPDLA

-143 SLKTRHEH
+143 SLKTRHEQ
-151 ALTHIDALSII
+151 ATTQIDALTII
-162 GLDGDTA
+162 GLDGEKG
-169 ASAAMKD
+169 ASAAVK
-176 AIVLTEA
+176 AALTLTDA

-204 DKVRE
+204 DRVRD
-209 AVKGTGLDLK
+209 AAKGTGLDLK
-219 VLEVADM
+219 VLEVDDM

-239 GSEEPAK
+239 GSDEPAK
-246 MIVLRYNASN
+246 MIVLRYNGGKKS
-256 ARIAP
+256 
-261 KRGSRGAA
+261 
-269 GPGRRGGPMLA
+269 GPMLA

-324 KPRID
+324 KPKLN

-375 GITYAVKEGAT
+375 GITYAVREGAT
-386 HIVDIATLTGSI
+386 HIIDIATLTGSI
-398 MRTLGPLAIGAFG
+398 ARTLGPLAIGAFT

-417 DLVRRAADLAGERV
+417 EQVRHAADLAGERL

-442 LIDSEIADI
+442 LIESEIADI

-463 AALFLREFVE
+463 AALFLREFVD

-484 SAWQAAS
+484 SAWQDAS

-504 VRVMAQLARLLAES
+504 VRVMAHLAQLLADH

>member
-1 MQARLLTTAPEKAEA
+1 MQARLLNTAPEKAEA
-16 DALILPIF
+16 DAIILPIF
-24 EGQMVL
+24 EGQSTV
-30 PSEAVALD
+30 PPEAVALD
-38 KKLKGA
+38 RKLKGA

-62 PVNNLTTL
+62 PVHNLGNT
-70 PSKWTVLIG
+70 PSKWTVL
-79 VGKPEHLDMVRLRNA
+79 VGLGKHEQLDMVRLRNA
-94 LQAAGRILRKRGHR
+94 LQAAGRVLRKRGHR
-108 RVAVV
+108 RLAVV
-113 LPKAVAATAGAADVA
+113 LPKAVADKAGAADLA
-128 RAVTEGIGLSNFDVG
+128 RAATEGIGLSNFDVG
-143 SLKTRHEH
+143 SLKTRHQQ
-151 ALTHIDALSII
+151 AITQIDTLSII
-162 GLDGDTA
+162 GLDGEKS
-169 ASAAMKD
+169 ASAAVKE
-176 AIVLTEA
+176 AIVLTDA

-197 FTPAVFV
+197 FTPTVFAE
-204 DKVRE
+204 KVKE

-219 VLEVADM
+219 VLEMDDM

-239 GSEEPAK
+239 GSDEPAK
-246 MIVLRYNASN
+246 MIVIRYNASN
-256 ARIAP
+256 ARIAL
-261 KRGSRGAA
+261 KRGSRGPA
-269 GPGRRGGPMLA
+269 GPVLA

-309 GGAAVVGAMLAIAEL
+309 GGAAVVGAMLAIAAL
-324 KPRID
+324 KPKIN
-329 VIGVVPTTE
+329 VIGIVPTTE

-375 GITYAVKEGAT
+375 GITYALNEGAT

-398 MRTLGPLAIGAFG
+398 ARTLGPLAIGAFG

-451 KNSTVPWAGATT
+451 KNATVPWAGATT
-463 AALFLREFVE
+463 AALFLREFVD

-484 SAWQAAS
+484 SAWQDAS
-491 ELKTVPKGPTGSG
+491 DLKTVPKGPTGSG
-504 VRVMAQLARLLAES
+504 VRVMAHLAGLLADN